1 MTSSAMNILQTSIP
15 YEFCPG
21 QYRQTS
27 TLYKA
32 TAAEVL
38 NSLADHQNN
47 FVHYRSLRPEPH
59 IHAWQKYLSET
70 EKAGIWPTLRRRLV
84 QLQFPIAAGISC
96 TPEYRASIYRGE
108 TLPAKMTGLQMSAPW
123 QLRLSIYQSWAGLI
137 PIISTVDR
145 SDFEKILQ
153 ALAYRNEPQYIP
165 ATTEACMVSGFNNW
179 DRLRAYRTEWEA
191 QRGNGLWFDS
201 WQRLQ
206 PKKSLFQDRFLI
218 LNTR

>member
-15 YEFCPG
+15 CEVYPG
-21 QYRQTS
+21 QHRQTL

-47 FVHYRSLRPEPH
+47 FIHHNSLLPEPH

-70 EKAGIWPTLRRRLV
+70 EKNGVWPTLRRRLV
-84 QLQFPIAAGISC
+84 QLQFPIAAGISN

-108 TLPAKMTGLQMSAPW
+108 TLPARMTGLQMLAPW
-123 QLRLSIYQSWAGLI
+123 RLRLSIYQSWAGLI

-165 ATTEACMVSGFNNW
+165 ATTEACMISGFNNW

-191 QRGNGLWFDS
+191 QRGNGLWFNT

-218 LNTR
+218 LNGS